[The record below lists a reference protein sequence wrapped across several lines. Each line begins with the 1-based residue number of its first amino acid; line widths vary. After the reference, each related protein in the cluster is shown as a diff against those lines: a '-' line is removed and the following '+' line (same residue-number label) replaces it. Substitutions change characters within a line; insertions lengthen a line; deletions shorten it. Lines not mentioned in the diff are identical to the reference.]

1 MKKNPIGVFL
11 ARTLNDVKR
20 NALAFLLATP
30 LFLICFV
37 AVNAFYT
44 EVLCEY
50 FPDAFKAYSKITDGQ
65 SYEAMMRGLNL
76 ASALLTVFIDSWL
89 VAVYNPFKLSDVF
102 RHTQGFYRLGGGWRI
117 YFRSYALSDLAAI
130 ILTNAVFCT
139 ASVFIPNTVGEFDL
153 TFLMQIY
160 ESVLAV
166 FPPLIGAAIT
176 VAVMLL
182 AKPLAML
189 FAVRRWRAELL
200 SHLQEI

>member
-1 MKKNPIGVFL
+1 MEKNPIVAFL

-20 NALAFLLATP
+20 TALAFLLATP
-30 LFLICFV
+30 LFFLCLV

-50 FPDAFKAYSKITDGQ
+50 FPELFRVYSKITDEQ
-65 SYEAMMRGLNL
+65 SYDAMMRGLNM
-76 ASALLTVFIDSWL
+76 ASALLTLFVDSWL
-89 VAVYNPFKLSDVF
+89 VTVYNPFKLDDVF
-102 RHTQGFYRLGGGWRI
+102 KHTQGFYRLGGGWRI

-130 ILTNAVFCT
+130 ILTNAVFCA
-139 ASVFIPNTVGEFDL
+139 ASVFIPNTVGVFDL

-160 ESVLAV
+160 EAILAV
-166 FPPLIGAAIT
+166 FPPALGAA
-176 VAVMLL
+176 VAVGVMLL
-182 AKPLAML
+182 AKPLAIF